1 MRIRPGTQRQKLNR
15 AKEDFASITSAPE
28 SLTSDQSSRAR
39 RYFISMLIRTACF
52 ILAVISPSPWRWLAL
67 SGAVVLPYVAVIV
80 ANAGRETV
88 KKKTVFFDSQTREIS
103 DGKSN

>member
-1 MRIRPGTQRQKLNR
+1 MRFIRNSRSQSDVHTGDK
-15 AKEDFASITSAPE
+15 FSSITSAPA
-28 SLTSDQSSRAR
+28 SLSSDQGARAR

-52 ILAVISPSPWRWLAL
+52 ILAVIAPSPWRWIAL
-67 SGAVVLPYVAVIV
+67 SGALVLPYIAVII

-88 KKKTVFFDSQTREIS
+88 KKKTVFFDSQARQLS